1 MPLQSGCRINFFGDN
16 MKIVY
21 MGTPDFA
28 VLPLKSLIDKG
39 YDVAGVF
46 TQPDKPV
53 GRKAILTPPPVKR
66 LALENNIPV
75 FQPNSL
81 KNGEGVKIL
90 EELKPDVVIVVA
102 YGKILPK
109 DFLDYPKYG
118 CINIHG
124 SLLPKYRGAAPI
136 QRCVLDGEKYAGV
149 TSMQMDVGLD
159 TGDMLLKTVT
169 EIGENETAGELFDR
183 LAVMG
188 ADLLIETLVAL
199 GKGELK
205 PEKQNEAESTY
216 AAMLDKTM
224 SPVDW
229 SKTALEVH
237 NHIRGLD
244 PWPVAQTVLEGKNLK
259 LFGSELVKNEGS
271 GLPGSVKITKKGL
284 LVYCGDGNPV
294 FIKEVQY
301 EGKKRMSASDFFR
314 GHPVADGTVL
324 GQ

>member
-1 MPLQSGCRINFFGDN
+1 

-28 VLPLKSLIDKG
+28 VLPLKALIDKG

-53 GRKAILTPPPVKR
+53 GRKAILTPPPVKT
-66 LALENNIPV
+66 LAIENNIPV
-75 FQPNSL
+75 FQPGSL

-109 DFLDYPKYG
+109 DFLQFPQYG

-149 TSMQMDVGLD
+149 TSMQMDEGLD

-169 EIGENETAGELFDR
+169 EIGENETSGELFDR
-183 LAVMG
+183 VAIMG

-199 GKGELK
+199 EKGELK
-205 PEKQNEAESTY
+205 PEKQDDLQSTY
-216 AAMLDKTM
+216 ASMLDKTM

-229 SKTALEVH
+229 SKNAREVH
-237 NHIRGLD
+237 NQIRGLD

-259 LFGSELVKNEGS
+259 LFSSELIENQGS
-271 GLPGSVKITKKGL
+271 GLPGSVKILKKGL

-301 EGKKRMSASDFFR
+301 ESKKRMAASDFFR
-314 GHPVADGTVL
+314 GHPIADGTIL
-324 GQ
+324 GN